1 MKLETLIRAGRF
13 VGIALTGLVVVSC
26 KKDNPKPEPEEPK
39 PVVTERT
46 EAQLIKDDIYK
57 YYKLYSLWET
67 SITPDY
73 TSDPSKFTDQ
83 YGSADAVLAA
93 LKRLT
98 PAHAAYS
105 GGVFDRFSYIVG
117 LDGYNTATT
126 ATGRLKMDTNDG
138 YGIYVQLG
146 TDDGKKAFPIIYFV
160 EGGSPAQKAGFK
172 RSDFITAVNG
182 DADYSVAVTCTDD
195 GCTIN
200 DASAR
205 DRMMN
210 KLNAALDAPTLTLQV
225 KHQDGST
232 FSKLMSY
239 GNGYTINPI
248 YKDTVYESTG
258 NNVGY
263 LALSSFEQIE
273 DPAASGS
280 SSEGIANKSAI
291 DAVFTKFRDKQI
303 KSLIVDLRYNG
314 GGYVDASAY
323 IADKIGGATTKG
335 KLMLTYEVN
344 NYIKSTPSINN
355 MFQDTKF
362 EGKSDLSLNKVY
374 FLVSESTASAAEML
388 INVLKP
394 YLQVQ
399 IIASGTRTY
408 GKPVGF
414 FEQVV
419 QNKVSFWPVSF
430 LLKNSLGFSDYWDG
444 LVPDKRNIDDY
455 VFVDVGDKKETML
468 ATALNDAAPSIT
480 TKASIN
486 AVSRKGYRTL
496 KGGEVNI
503 RPDRGMIK
511 KR

>member
-1 MKLETLIRAGRF
+1 MNLAPLKQTGRLTILALI
-13 VGIALTGLVVVSC
+13 GLLVFSC
-26 KKDNPKPEPEEPK
+26 KKDTPQPEPEPEP
-39 PVVTERT
+39 VERT

-57 YYKLYSLWET
+57 YYKLYSLWDK
-67 SITPDY
+67 SIPDY
-73 TSDPSKFTDQ
+73 TKDPSQFTDK
-83 YGSADAVLAA
+83 YGSADLVLDA
-93 LKRLT
+93 LKKMT
-98 PAHAAYS
+98 PAHAAYPN
-105 GGVFDRFSYIVG
+105 GVFDRFSYMEG
-117 LDGYNTATT
+117 LDGYNTGAT
-126 ATGRLKMDTNDG
+126 ASGRLKMDTNEG

-146 TDDGKKAFPIIYFV
+146 TEDEKTAQPIIYFV

-182 DADYSVAVTCTDD
+182 DSDYSIAVTCTAS

-205 DRMMN
+205 DKMMN
-210 KLNAALDAPTLTLQV
+210 KLNAALDAGTLKLQV
-225 KHQDGST
+225 KHQDGT
-232 FSKLMSY
+232 TTTKDLTY
-239 GNGYTINPI
+239 ANGYTIDPI
-248 YKDTVYESTG
+248 YKDSVYTYNG

-263 LALSSFEQIE
+263 LALSSFEEIE
-273 DPAASGS
+273 
-280 SSEGIANKSAI
+280 NNNVNQQKI
-291 DAVFTKFRDKQI
+291 DAAFEKFQTQQI

-323 IADKIGGATTKG
+323 VADKIGGAITKG

-344 NYIKSTPSINN
+344 DYIKATPSINK

-362 EGKSDLSLNKVY
+362 EGKSNLNLSKVY
-374 FLVSESTASAAEML
+374 FLVSDRTASAAEMI

-419 QNKVSFWPVSF
+419 QKKVSFWPVSF
-430 LLKNSLGFSDYWDG
+430 LLKNSANFSDYWDG
-444 LVPDKRNIDDY
+444 LVPDKSNITDY

-468 ATALNDAAPSIT
+468 ATALNDAAPGIT

-486 AVSRKGYRTL
+486 AISRKGYRTL
-496 KGGEVNI
+496 NQGEVNI

>member
-1 MKLETLIRAGRF
+1 MNLAPLKQTGRLT
-13 VGIALTGLVVVSC
+13 ILALTGLLVFSC
-26 KKDNPKPEPEEPK
+26 QKDTPQPEPEPEP
-39 PVVTERT
+39 VERT

-57 YYKLYSLWET
+57 YYKLYSLWDK
-67 SITPDY
+67 SIPDY
-73 TSDPSKFTDQ
+73 TKDPSQFTDK
-83 YGSADAVLAA
+83 YGSADLVLDA
-93 LKRLT
+93 LKKMT
-98 PAHAAYS
+98 PAHAAYPN
-105 GGVFDRFSYIVG
+105 GVFDRFSYMEG
-117 LDGYNTATT
+117 LDGYNTGAT
-126 ATGRLKMDTNDG
+126 ASGRLKMDTNEG

-146 TDDGKKAFPIIYFV
+146 TEDEKTAQPIIYFV

-182 DADYSVAVTCTDD
+182 DSDYSIAVTCTAS

-205 DRMMN
+205 DKMMN
-210 KLNAALDAPTLTLQV
+210 KLNAALDAGTLKLQV
-225 KHQDGST
+225 KHQDGT
-232 FSKLMSY
+232 TTTKDLTY
-239 GNGYTINPI
+239 ANGYTIDPI
-248 YKDTVYESTG
+248 YKDSVYTYNG

-263 LALSSFEQIE
+263 LALSSFEEIE
-273 DPAASGS
+273 
-280 SSEGIANKSAI
+280 NNNVNQQKI
-291 DAVFTKFRDKQI
+291 DAAFEKFQTQQI

-323 IADKIGGATTKG
+323 VADKIGGAITKG

-344 NYIKSTPSINN
+344 DYIKATPSINK

-362 EGKSDLSLNKVY
+362 EGKSNLNLNKVY
-374 FLVSESTASAAEML
+374 FLVSDRTASAAEML

-430 LLKNSLGFSDYWDG
+430 LLKNSADFSGYWDG
-444 LVPDKRNIDDY
+444 FVPDKSNITDY

-468 ATALNDAAPSIT
+468 ATALNDAAPGIT

-496 KGGEVNI
+496 NKSEVNM

>member
-1 MKLETLIRAGRF
+1 MNLEPLKQTGRLAT
-13 VGIALTGLVVVSC
+13 IALTGLFVFSC
-26 KKDNPKPEPEEPK
+26 KKDTPKPEPEPEP
-39 PVVTERT
+39 VERT

-57 YYKLYSLWET
+57 YYKLYSLWDK
-67 SITPDY
+67 SIPDY
-73 TSDPSKFTDQ
+73 TSDPSQFTDK
-83 YGSADAVLAA
+83 YGSADMVLDA
-93 LKRLT
+93 LKKLT
-98 PAHAAYS
+98 PAHAAYPN
-105 GGVFDRFSYIVG
+105 GVFDRFSYMLG
-117 LDGYNTATT
+117 LDGYNTGTT
-126 ATGRLKMDTNDG
+126 ASSRLKMDTNDG

-146 TDDGKKAFPIIYFV
+146 TEDEKTAQPIIYFV

-182 DADYSVAVTCTDD
+182 DSDYSIAVTCTTT

-205 DRMMN
+205 DKMMN
-210 KLNAALDAPTLTLQV
+210 KLNAALDAGTLKLQV
-225 KHQDGST
+225 KHQDGT
-232 FSKLMSY
+232 TTTKDLTY
-239 GNGYTINPI
+239 ANGYTIDPI
-248 YKDTVYESTG
+248 YKDSVYTYNG

-263 LALSSFEQIE
+263 LALSSFEEIE
-273 DPAASGS
+273 
-280 SSEGIANKSAI
+280 NNNVNQQKI
-291 DAVFTKFRDKQI
+291 DAAFEKFQTQQI

-323 IADKIGGATTKG
+323 VADKIGGAITKG

-344 NYIKSTPSINN
+344 DYIKATPSINK

-362 EGKSDLSLNKVY
+362 EGKSNLNLSKVY
-374 FLVSESTASAAEML
+374 FLVSDRTASAAEMI

-419 QNKVSFWPVSF
+419 QKKVSFWPVSF
-430 LLKNSLGFSDYWDG
+430 LLKNSANFSDYWDG
-444 LVPDKRNIDDY
+444 LVPDKSNITDY

-468 ATALNDAAPSIT
+468 ATALNDAAPGIT

-486 AVSRKGYRTL
+486 AISRKGYRTL
-496 KGGEVNI
+496 NQGEVNI

>member
-1 MKLETLIRAGRF
+1 MNLEPLKQTGRLAT
-13 VGIALTGLVVVSC
+13 IALTGLFVFSC
-26 KKDNPKPEPEEPK
+26 KKDTPKPEPEPEP
-39 PVVTERT
+39 VERT

-57 YYKLYSLWET
+57 YYKLYSLWDK
-67 SITPDY
+67 SIPDY
-73 TSDPSKFTDQ
+73 TSDPSQFTDK
-83 YGSADAVLAA
+83 YGSADMVLDA
-93 LKRLT
+93 LKKLT
-98 PAHAAYS
+98 PAHSAYPN
-105 GGVFDRFSYIVG
+105 GVFDRFSYMLG
-117 LDGYNTATT
+117 LDGYNTGTT
-126 ATGRLKMDTNDG
+126 ASGRLKMDTNDG

-146 TDDGKKAFPIIYFV
+146 TEDEKTAQPIIYFV

-182 DADYSVAVTCTDD
+182 DSDYSIAVTCTTT

-205 DRMMN
+205 DKMMN
-210 KLNAALDAPTLTLQV
+210 KLNAALDAGTLKLQV
-225 KHQDGST
+225 KHQDGT
-232 FSKLMSY
+232 TTTKDLTY
-239 GNGYTINPI
+239 ANGYTIDPI
-248 YKDTVYESTG
+248 YKDSVYTYNG

-263 LALSSFEQIE
+263 LALSSFEEIE
-273 DPAASGS
+273 
-280 SSEGIANKSAI
+280 NNNVNQQKI
-291 DAVFTKFRDKQI
+291 DAAFEKFQTQQI

-323 IADKIGGATTKG
+323 VADKIGGAITKG

-344 NYIKSTPSINN
+344 DYIKATPSINK

-362 EGKSDLSLNKVY
+362 EGKSNLNLSKVY
-374 FLVSESTASAAEML
+374 FLVSDRTASAAEMI

-419 QNKVSFWPVSF
+419 QKKVSFWPVSF
-430 LLKNSLGFSDYWDG
+430 LLKNSANFSDYWDG
-444 LVPDKRNIDDY
+444 LVPDKSNITDY

-468 ATALNDAAPSIT
+468 ATALNDAAPGIT

-486 AVSRKGYRTL
+486 AISRKGYRTL
-496 KGGEVNI
+496 NQGEVNI

>member
-1 MKLETLIRAGRF
+1 MNLEPLKQTGRLAT
-13 VGIALTGLVVVSC
+13 IALTGLFVFSC
-26 KKDNPKPEPEEPK
+26 KKDNPKPEPEPEP
-39 PVVTERT
+39 VERT

-57 YYKLYSLWET
+57 YYKLYSLWDK
-67 SITPDY
+67 SIPDY
-73 TSDPSKFTDQ
+73 TSDPSQFTDK
-83 YGSADAVLAA
+83 YGSADLVLDA
-93 LKRLT
+93 LKKMT
-98 PAHAAYS
+98 PAHTAYPN
-105 GGVFDRFSYIVG
+105 GVFDRFSYMLG
-117 LDGYNTATT
+117 LDGYNTGTT
-126 ATGRLKMDTNDG
+126 ASGRLKMDTNDG

-146 TDDGKKAFPIIYFV
+146 TEDEKTAQPIIYFV

-182 DADYSVAVTCTDD
+182 DSDYSIAVTCTAT
-195 GCTIN
+195 GCSIN

-205 DRMMN
+205 DKMMN
-210 KLNAALDAPTLTLQV
+210 KLNAALDAGTLKLQV
-225 KHQDGST
+225 KHQDGT
-232 FSKLMSY
+232 TTTKDLTY
-239 GNGYTINPI
+239 ANGYTIDPI
-248 YKDTVYESTG
+248 YKDSIYTYNG

-263 LALSSFEQIE
+263 LALSSFEEIE
-273 DPAASGS
+273 
-280 SSEGIANKSAI
+280 NNNVNQQKI
-291 DAVFTKFRDKQI
+291 DAAFDKFQAQQV

-323 IADKIGGATTKG
+323 VADKIGGAITKG

-344 NYIKSTPSINN
+344 DYIKATPSINK

-362 EGKSDLSLNKVY
+362 EGKSNLNLSKVY
-374 FLVSESTASAAEML
+374 FLVSDRTASAAEMI

-419 QNKVSFWPVSF
+419 QKKVSFWPVSF
-430 LLKNSLGFSDYWDG
+430 LLKNSANFSDYWDG
-444 LVPDKRNIDDY
+444 LVPDKSNITDY

-468 ATALNDAAPSIT
+468 ATALNDAAPGIT

-496 KGGEVNI
+496 DQGEVNI

>member
-1 MKLETLIRAGRF
+1 MNLAPLKQTGRLT
-13 VGIALTGLVVVSC
+13 ILALTGLLVFSC
-26 KKDNPKPEPEEPK
+26 KKDTPKPEPEPEP
-39 PVVTERT
+39 VERT

-57 YYKLYSLWET
+57 YYKLYSLWDK
-67 SITPDY
+67 SIPDY
-73 TSDPSKFTDQ
+73 TKDPSQFTDK
-83 YGSADAVLAA
+83 YGSADLVLDA
-93 LKRLT
+93 LKKMT
-98 PAHAAYS
+98 PAHAAYPN
-105 GGVFDRFSYIVG
+105 GVFDRFSYMEG
-117 LDGYNTATT
+117 LDGYNTGAT
-126 ATGRLKMDTNDG
+126 ASGRLKMDTNEG

-146 TDDGKKAFPIIYFV
+146 TEDEKTAQPIIYFV

-182 DADYSVAVTCTDD
+182 DSDYSIAVTCTAT

-205 DRMMN
+205 DKMMN
-210 KLNAALDAPTLTLQV
+210 KLNAALDGGTLKLQV
-225 KHQDGST
+225 KHQDGT
-232 FSKLMSY
+232 TTIKDLTY
-239 GNGYTINPI
+239 ANGYTIDPI
-248 YKDTVYESTG
+248 YKDSVYTYNG

-263 LALSSFEQIE
+263 LALSSFEEIE
-273 DPAASGS
+273 
-280 SSEGIANKSAI
+280 NNNVNQQNI
-291 DAVFTKFRDKQI
+291 DAAFTKFQEKQI

-323 IADKIGGATTKG
+323 VADKIGGAITKG

-344 NYIKSTPSINN
+344 DYIKATPSINK

-362 EGKSDLSLNKVY
+362 EGKSNLNLSKVY
-374 FLVSESTASAAEML
+374 FLVSDRTASAAEMI

-419 QNKVSFWPVSF
+419 QKKVSFWPVSF
-430 LLKNSLGFSDYWDG
+430 LLKNSANFSDYWDG
-444 LVPDKRNIDDY
+444 LVPDKSNITDY

-468 ATALNDAAPSIT
+468 ATALNDAAPGIT

-486 AVSRKGYRTL
+486 AISRKGYRTL
-496 KGGEVNI
+496 NQGEVNI

>member
-1 MKLETLIRAGRF
+1 MNLAPLKQTGRLA
-13 VGIALTGLVVVSC
+13 ILALTGLSVFSC
-26 KKDNPKPEPEEPK
+26 KKDTPQPEPEPEP
-39 PVVTERT
+39 VERT

-57 YYKLYSLWET
+57 YYKLYSLWDK
-67 SITPDY
+67 SIPDY
-73 TSDPSKFTDQ
+73 TSDPSQFTDK
-83 YGSADAVLAA
+83 YGSADLVLDA
-93 LKRLT
+93 LKKMT
-98 PAHAAYS
+98 PAHAAYPS
-105 GGVFDRFSYIVG
+105 GVFDRFSYMLG
-117 LDGYNTATT
+117 LDGYNTGT
-126 ATGRLKMDTNDG
+126 AASSGLKMDTNDG

-146 TDDGKKAFPIIYFV
+146 TEDEKTAYPIIYFV

-182 DADYSVAVTCTDD
+182 DSDYSIAVTCTAT

-205 DRMMN
+205 DKMMN
-210 KLNAALDAPTLTLQV
+210 KLNAALDAGTLKLQV
-225 KHQDGST
+225 KHQDGT
-232 FSKLMSY
+232 TTIKDLTY
-239 GNGYTINPI
+239 ANGYTIDPI
-248 YKDTVYESTG
+248 YKDSVYTYNG
-258 NNVGY
+258 TNVGY
-263 LALSSFEQIE
+263 LALSSFEEIE
-273 DPAASGS
+273 NNNVNQQKVDAAF
-280 SSEGIANKSAI
+280 
-291 DAVFTKFRDKQI
+291 DKFQAQQI
-303 KSLIVDLRYNG
+303 KSLIIDLRYNG

-323 IADKIGGATTKG
+323 VADKIGGAITKG
-335 KLMLTYEVN
+335 KLMLKYEVN
-344 NYIKSTPSINN
+344 DYIKATPSINK

-362 EGKSDLSLNKVY
+362 EGKSNLNLNKVY
-374 FLVSESTASAAEML
+374 FLVSDRTASAAEML

-430 LLKNSLGFSDYWDG
+430 LLKNSADFSDYWDG
-444 LVPDKRNIDDY
+444 FVPDKSNITDY

-468 ATALNDAAPSIT
+468 ATALNEAAPGIT

-496 KGGEVNI
+496 NQGEVNI

>member
-1 MKLETLIRAGRF
+1 MNLEPLKQTGRLAT
-13 VGIALTGLVVVSC
+13 IALTGLFVFSC
-26 KKDNPKPEPEEPK
+26 KKDNPKPEPEPEP
-39 PVVTERT
+39 VERT

-57 YYKLYSLWET
+57 YYKLYSLWDK
-67 SITPDY
+67 SIPDY
-73 TSDPSKFTDQ
+73 TSDPSQFTDK
-83 YGSADAVLAA
+83 YGSADLVLDA
-93 LKRLT
+93 LKKMT
-98 PAHAAYS
+98 PAHTAYPN
-105 GGVFDRFSYIVG
+105 GVFDRFSYMLG
-117 LDGYNTATT
+117 LDGYNTGTT
-126 ATGRLKMDTNDG
+126 ASGRLKMDTNDG

-146 TDDGKKAFPIIYFV
+146 TEDEKTAQPIIYFV

-182 DADYSVAVTCTDD
+182 DSDYSIAVTCTAT
-195 GCTIN
+195 GCSIN

-205 DRMMN
+205 DKMMN
-210 KLNAALDAPTLTLQV
+210 KLNAALDAGTLKLQV
-225 KHQDGST
+225 KHQDGT
-232 FSKLMSY
+232 TTTKDLTY
-239 GNGYTINPI
+239 ANGYTIDPI
-248 YKDTVYESTG
+248 YKDSIYSYNG

-263 LALSSFEQIE
+263 LALSSFEEIE
-273 DPAASGS
+273 
-280 SSEGIANKSAI
+280 NNNVNQQKI
-291 DAVFTKFRDKQI
+291 DAAFDKFQTQQI

-323 IADKIGGATTKG
+323 VADKIGGAITKG

-344 NYIKSTPSINN
+344 DYIKATPSINK

-362 EGKSDLSLNKVY
+362 EGKSNLNLSKVY
-374 FLVSESTASAAEML
+374 FLVSDRTASAAEMI

-419 QNKVSFWPVSF
+419 QKKVSFWPVSF
-430 LLKNSLGFSDYWDG
+430 LLKNSANFSDYWDG
-444 LVPDKRNIDDY
+444 LVPDKSNITDY

-468 ATALNDAAPSIT
+468 ATALNDAAPGIT

-486 AVSRKGYRTL
+486 AISRKGYRTL
-496 KGGEVNI
+496 NQGEVNI

>member
-1 MKLETLIRAGRF
+1 MNLAPFKQTGRLA
-13 VGIALTGLVVVSC
+13 ILALTGLFVFSC
-26 KKDNPKPEPEEPK
+26 KKDTPKPEPKPEP
-39 PVVTERT
+39 VERT

-57 YYKLYSLWET
+57 YYKLYSLWDK
-67 SITPDY
+67 SIPDY
-73 TSDPSKFTDQ
+73 TKDPSQFTDK
-83 YGSADAVLAA
+83 YGSADLVLDA
-93 LKRLT
+93 LKKMT
-98 PAHAAYS
+98 PAHAAYPS
-105 GGVFDRFSYIVG
+105 GVFDRFSYMLG
-117 LDGYNTATT
+117 LDGYNTGT
-126 ATGRLKMDTNDG
+126 AASSRLKMDTNDG

-146 TDDGKKAFPIIYFV
+146 TEDEKTAYPIIYFV

-182 DADYSVAVTCTDD
+182 DSDYSIAVTCTAS

-205 DRMMN
+205 DKMMN
-210 KLNAALDAPTLTLQV
+210 KLNAALDASTLKLQV
-225 KHQDGST
+225 KHQDGT
-232 FSKLMSY
+232 TTTKDLTY
-239 GNGYTINPI
+239 ANGYTIDPI
-248 YKDTVYESTG
+248 YKDSVYTYNG
-258 NNVGY
+258 NSVGY
-263 LALSSFEQIE
+263 LALSSFEEIE
-273 DPAASGS
+273 NNNVNQQNVDAAF
-280 SSEGIANKSAI
+280 
-291 DAVFTKFRDKQI
+291 DKFQSQQI

-323 IADKIGGATTKG
+323 VADKIGGAITKG
-335 KLMLTYEVN
+335 KLMLKYEVN
-344 NYIKSTPSINN
+344 DYIKATPSINK

-362 EGKSDLSLNKVY
+362 EGKSNLNLNKVY
-374 FLVSESTASAAEML
+374 FLVSDRTASAAEML

-430 LLKNSLGFSDYWDG
+430 LLKNSADFSDYWDG
-444 LVPDKRNIDDY
+444 FVPDKSNITDY
-455 VFVDVGDKKETML
+455 VFVDAGDKKETML
-468 ATALNDAAPSIT
+468 ATALNEAAPGIT

-496 KGGEVNI
+496 NQGEVNI

>member
-1 MKLETLIRAGRF
+1 MNVAPLKQTGRLA
-13 VGIALTGLVVVSC
+13 ILALTGLLVFSC
-26 KKDNPKPEPEEPK
+26 KKDSPEPEPEPEPE
-39 PVVTERT
+39 PVERT

-57 YYKLYSLWET
+57 YYKLYSLWDK
-67 SITPDY
+67 SIPDY
-73 TSDPSKFTDQ
+73 TSDPSQFTDK
-83 YGSADAVLAA
+83 YGSADLVLDA
-93 LKRLT
+93 LKKMT
-98 PAHAAYS
+98 PAHASYS
-105 GGVFDRFSYIVG
+105 VGVLDRFSYMLG
-117 LDGYNTATT
+117 LDGYNTGTT
-126 ATGRLKMDTNDG
+126 ASGRLKMDTNDG

-146 TDDGKKAFPIIYFV
+146 TEDGKTAQPIIYFV
-160 EGGSPAQKAGFK
+160 EGGSPAQKAGLK

-182 DADYSVAVTCTDD
+182 DSDYSIAITCTNS

-205 DRMMN
+205 DKMMN
-210 KLNAALDAPTLTLQV
+210 KLNAALDAGPLKLQV
-225 KHQDGST
+225 KHQDGT
-232 FSKLMSY
+232 TVTKDLTY
-239 GNGYTINPI
+239 EKDYTINPI
-248 YKDTVYESTG
+248 YKDTVYESAG

-263 LALSSFEQIE
+263 LALSSFEEIE
-273 DPAASGS
+273 
-280 SSEGIANKSAI
+280 NNNVNQQNI
-291 DAVFTKFRDKQI
+291 DAVFSKFQDKQI

-323 IADKIGGATTKG
+323 IADKIGGITTKG

-344 NYIKSTPSINN
+344 DYIKATPSINK

-362 EGKSDLSLNKVY
+362 EGKSNLNLTKVY
-374 FLVSESTASAAEML
+374 FLVSEGTASAAEML

-399 IIASGTRTY
+399 LIASGTRTY

-414 FEQVV
+414 FEQQV

-430 LLKNSLGFSDYWDG
+430 LLKNSAGFSDYWDG
-444 LVPDKRNIDDY
+444 LVPDKRNIEDY

-468 ATALNDAAPSIT
+468 ATALNDAAPGIT

-486 AVSRKGYRTL
+486 AISRKGYRSL
-496 KGGEVNI
+496 DGGEFNI

>member
-1 MKLETLIRAGRF
+1 MNLAPLKQTGRLAT
-13 VGIALTGLVVVSC
+13 IALTGLFVFSC
-26 KKDNPKPEPEEPK
+26 KKDTPKPEPEPEP
-39 PVVTERT
+39 VERT

-57 YYKLYSLWET
+57 YYKLYSLWDK
-67 SITPDY
+67 SIPDY
-73 TSDPSKFTDQ
+73 TSDPSQFTDK
-83 YGSADAVLAA
+83 YGSADMVLDA
-93 LKRLT
+93 LKKLT
-98 PAHAAYS
+98 PAHAAYPN
-105 GGVFDRFSYIVG
+105 GVFDRFSYMLG
-117 LDGYNTATT
+117 LDGYNTGTT
-126 ATGRLKMDTNDG
+126 ASGRLKMDTNDG

-146 TDDGKKAFPIIYFV
+146 TEDEKTAQPIIYFV

-182 DADYSVAVTCTDD
+182 DSDYSIAVTCTTT

-205 DRMMN
+205 DKMMN
-210 KLNAALDAPTLTLQV
+210 KLNAALDAGTLKLQV
-225 KHQDGST
+225 KHQDGT
-232 FSKLMSY
+232 TTTKDLTY
-239 GNGYTINPI
+239 ANGYTIDPI
-248 YKDTVYESTG
+248 YKDSVYTYNG

-263 LALSSFEQIE
+263 LALSSFEEIE
-273 DPAASGS
+273 
-280 SSEGIANKSAI
+280 NNNVNQQKI
-291 DAVFTKFRDKQI
+291 DAAFEKFQTQQI

-323 IADKIGGATTKG
+323 VADKIGGAITKG

-344 NYIKSTPSINN
+344 DYIKATPSINK

-362 EGKSDLSLNKVY
+362 EGKSNLNLSKVY
-374 FLVSESTASAAEML
+374 FLVSDRTASAAEMI

-419 QNKVSFWPVSF
+419 QKKVSFWPVSF
-430 LLKNSLGFSDYWDG
+430 LLKNSANFSDYWDG
-444 LVPDKRNIDDY
+444 LVPDKSNITDY

-468 ATALNDAAPSIT
+468 ATALNDAAPGIT

-486 AVSRKGYRTL
+486 AISRKGYRTL
-496 KGGEVNI
+496 NQGEVNI

>member
-1 MKLETLIRAGRF
+1 MNLAPFKQTGRLA
-13 VGIALTGLVVVSC
+13 ILALTGLLVFSC
-26 KKDNPKPEPEEPK
+26 KKDTPKPEPEPEP
-39 PVVTERT
+39 VART

-57 YYKLYSLWET
+57 YYKLYSLWDK
-67 SITPDY
+67 SIPDY
-73 TSDPSKFTDQ
+73 TSDPSQFTDK
-83 YGSADAVLAA
+83 YGSADLVLDA
-93 LKRLT
+93 LKKMT
-98 PAHAAYS
+98 PAHAAYPS
-105 GGVFDRFSYIVG
+105 GVFDRFSYMLG
-117 LDGYNTATT
+117 LNGYNTGT
-126 ATGRLKMDTNDG
+126 AASSRLKMDTNDG

-146 TDDGKKAFPIIYFV
+146 TEDEKTAYPIIYFV

-182 DADYSVAVTCTDD
+182 DSDYSIAVTCTAS

-205 DRMMN
+205 DKMMN
-210 KLNAALDAPTLTLQV
+210 KLNAALDASTLKLQV
-225 KHQDGST
+225 KHQNGTTTTKDLT
-232 FSKLMSY
+232 Y
-239 GNGYTINPI
+239 ANGYTIDPI
-248 YKDTVYESTG
+248 YKDSVYTYNG

-263 LALSSFEQIE
+263 LALSSFEEIE
-273 DPAASGS
+273 
-280 SSEGIANKSAI
+280 NNNVNQQKI
-291 DAVFTKFRDKQI
+291 DAAFDKFQSQQI

-323 IADKIGGATTKG
+323 VADKIGGATTKG
-335 KLMLTYEVN
+335 KLMLKYEVN
-344 NYIKSTPSINN
+344 DYIKATPSINK

-362 EGKSDLSLNKVY
+362 EGKSNLNLNKVY
-374 FLVSESTASAAEML
+374 FLVSDRTASAAEML

-430 LLKNSLGFSDYWDG
+430 LLKNSADFSDYWDG
-444 LVPDKRNIDDY
+444 FVPDKSNITDY

-468 ATALNDAAPSIT
+468 ATALNEAAPGIT

-496 KGGEVNI
+496 NQGEVNI

>member
-1 MKLETLIRAGRF
+1 MNLAPLKQTGRLA
-13 VGIALTGLVVVSC
+13 ILALTGLSVFSC
-26 KKDNPKPEPEEPK
+26 KKDTPQPEPEPEP
-39 PVVTERT
+39 VERT

-57 YYKLYSLWET
+57 YYKLYSLWDK
-67 SITPDY
+67 SIPDY
-73 TSDPSKFTDQ
+73 TSDPSQFTDK
-83 YGSADAVLAA
+83 YGSADLVLDA
-93 LKRLT
+93 LKKMT
-98 PAHAAYS
+98 PAHAAYPS
-105 GGVFDRFSYIVG
+105 GVFDRFSYMLG
-117 LDGYNTATT
+117 LDGYNTGT
-126 ATGRLKMDTNDG
+126 AASSRLKMDTNDG

-146 TDDGKKAFPIIYFV
+146 TEDEKTAYPIIYFV

-182 DADYSVAVTCTDD
+182 DSDYSIAVTCTAT

-205 DRMMN
+205 DKMMN
-210 KLNAALDAPTLTLQV
+210 KLNAALDAGTLKLQV
-225 KHQDGST
+225 KHQDGT
-232 FSKLMSY
+232 TTIKDLTY
-239 GNGYTINPI
+239 ANGYTIDPI
-248 YKDTVYESTG
+248 YKDSVYTYNG
-258 NNVGY
+258 TNVGY
-263 LALSSFEQIE
+263 LALSSFEEIE
-273 DPAASGS
+273 NNNVNQQKVDAAF
-280 SSEGIANKSAI
+280 
-291 DAVFTKFRDKQI
+291 DKFQAQQI
-303 KSLIVDLRYNG
+303 KSLIIDLRYNG

-323 IADKIGGATTKG
+323 VADKIGGAITKG
-335 KLMLTYEVN
+335 KLMLKYEVN
-344 NYIKSTPSINN
+344 DYIKATPSINK

-362 EGKSDLSLNKVY
+362 EGKSNLNLSKVY
-374 FLVSESTASAAEML
+374 FLVSDRTASAAEML

-430 LLKNSLGFSDYWDG
+430 LLKNSADFSDYWDG
-444 LVPDKRNIDDY
+444 FVPDKSNITDY

-468 ATALNDAAPSIT
+468 ATALNEAAPGIT

-496 KGGEVNI
+496 NQGEVNI

>member
-1 MKLETLIRAGRF
+1 MNLAPFKQTGRLT
-13 VGIALTGLVVVSC
+13 ILALTGLLVFSC
-26 KKDNPKPEPEEPK
+26 KKDTPKPEPKPEP
-39 PVVTERT
+39 VERT

-57 YYKLYSLWET
+57 YYKLYSLWDK
-67 SITPDY
+67 SIPDY
-73 TSDPSKFTDQ
+73 TKDPSQFTDK
-83 YGSADAVLAA
+83 YGSADLVLDA
-93 LKRLT
+93 LKKMT
-98 PAHAAYS
+98 PAHGAYPS
-105 GGVFDRFSYIVG
+105 GVFDRFSYMLG
-117 LDGYNTATT
+117 LDGYNTGT
-126 ATGRLKMDTNDG
+126 AASSRLKMDTNDG

-146 TDDGKKAFPIIYFV
+146 TEDEKTAYPIIYFV

-182 DADYSVAVTCTDD
+182 DSDYSIAVTCTAS

-205 DRMMN
+205 DKMMN
-210 KLNAALDAPTLTLQV
+210 KLNAALDASTLKLQV
-225 KHQDGST
+225 KHQDGT
-232 FSKLMSY
+232 TTTKDLTY
-239 GNGYTINPI
+239 ANGYTIDPI
-248 YKDTVYESTG
+248 YKDSVYTYNGTS
-258 NNVGY
+258 VGY
-263 LALSSFEQIE
+263 LALSSFEEIE
-273 DPAASGS
+273 NNNVNQQKVDAAF
-280 SSEGIANKSAI
+280 
-291 DAVFTKFRDKQI
+291 DKFQSQQI

-323 IADKIGGATTKG
+323 VADKIGGAITKG
-335 KLMLTYEVN
+335 KLMLKYEVN
-344 NYIKSTPSINN
+344 DYIKATPSINK

-362 EGKSDLSLNKVY
+362 EGKSNLNLNKVY
-374 FLVSESTASAAEML
+374 FLVSDRTASAAEML

-430 LLKNSLGFSDYWDG
+430 LLKNSADFSDYWDG
-444 LVPDKRNIDDY
+444 FVPDKSNITDY

-468 ATALNDAAPSIT
+468 ATALNEAAPGIT

-496 KGGEVNI
+496 NQGEVNI

>member
-1 MKLETLIRAGRF
+1 MNLEPLKQTGRLAT
-13 VGIALTGLVVVSC
+13 IALTGLFVFSC
-26 KKDNPKPEPEEPK
+26 KKDNPKPEPEPEP
-39 PVVTERT
+39 VERT

-57 YYKLYSLWET
+57 YYKLYSLWDK
-67 SITPDY
+67 SIPDY
-73 TSDPSKFTDQ
+73 TSDPSQFTDK
-83 YGSADAVLAA
+83 YGSADLVLDA
-93 LKRLT
+93 LKKMT
-98 PAHAAYS
+98 PAHAAYPS
-105 GGVFDRFSYIVG
+105 GVFDRFSYMLG
-117 LDGYNTATT
+117 LDGYNTGAT
-126 ATGRLKMDTNDG
+126 ASGRLKMDTNDG

-146 TDDGKKAFPIIYFV
+146 TEDEKTAQPIIYFV

-182 DADYSVAVTCTDD
+182 DSDYSIAVTCTTS

-200 DASAR
+200 DANAR
-205 DRMMN
+205 DKMMN
-210 KLNAALDAPTLTLQV
+210 KLNAALDAGTLKLQV
-225 KHQDGST
+225 KHQDGT
-232 FSKLMSY
+232 TTTKDLTY
-239 GNGYTINPI
+239 ANGYTIDPI
-248 YKDTVYESTG
+248 YKDSIYTYNG

-263 LALSSFEQIE
+263 LALSSFEEIE
-273 DPAASGS
+273 
-280 SSEGIANKSAI
+280 NNNVNQQKI
-291 DAVFTKFRDKQI
+291 DAAFDKFQAQQI

-323 IADKIGGATTKG
+323 VADKIGGAITKG

-344 NYIKSTPSINN
+344 DYIKATPSINK

-362 EGKSDLSLNKVY
+362 EGKSNLSLNKVY
-374 FLVSESTASAAEML
+374 FLVSDRTASAAEML

-399 IIASGTRTY
+399 IIASGARTY

-419 QNKVSFWPVSF
+419 QKKVSFWPVSF
-430 LLKNSLGFSDYWDG
+430 LLKNSANFSDYWDG
-444 LVPDKRNIDDY
+444 LVPDKSNITDY

-468 ATALNDAAPSIT
+468 ATALNDAAPGIT

-496 KGGEVNI
+496 DQGEVNI

>member
-1 MKLETLIRAGRF
+1 MNLEPLKQTGRLAT
-13 VGIALTGLVVVSC
+13 IALTGLLVFSC
-26 KKDNPKPEPEEPK
+26 KKDTPKPEPKPEP
-39 PVVTERT
+39 VERT

-57 YYKLYSLWET
+57 YYKLYSLWDK
-67 SITPDY
+67 SIPDY
-73 TSDPSKFTDQ
+73 TSDPSQFTDK
-83 YGSADAVLAA
+83 YGSADMVLDA
-93 LKRLT
+93 LKKMT
-98 PAHAAYS
+98 PAHTAYPN
-105 GGVFDRFSYIVG
+105 GVFDRFSYMLG
-117 LDGYNTATT
+117 LDGYNTGTT
-126 ATGRLKMDTNDG
+126 ASGRLKMDTNDG

-146 TDDGKKAFPIIYFV
+146 TEDEKTAQPIIYFV

-182 DADYSVAVTCTDD
+182 DSDYSIAVTCTTT

-205 DRMMN
+205 DKMMN
-210 KLNAALDAPTLTLQV
+210 KLNAALDAGTLKLQV
-225 KHQDGST
+225 KHQDGT
-232 FSKLMSY
+232 TTTKDLTY
-239 GNGYTINPI
+239 ANGYTIDPI
-248 YKDTVYESTG
+248 YKDSIYTYNG

-263 LALSSFEQIE
+263 LALSSCEEIE
-273 DPAASGS
+273 
-280 SSEGIANKSAI
+280 NNNVNQQKI
-291 DAVFTKFRDKQI
+291 DAAFDKFQTQQI

-323 IADKIGGATTKG
+323 VADKIGGAITKG

-344 NYIKSTPSINN
+344 DYIKATPSINK

-362 EGKSDLSLNKVY
+362 EGKSSLNLSKVY
-374 FLVSESTASAAEML
+374 FLVSDRTASAAEMI

-419 QNKVSFWPVSF
+419 QKKVSFWPVSF
-430 LLKNSLGFSDYWDG
+430 LLKNSANFSDYWDG
-444 LVPDKRNIDDY
+444 LVPDKSNITDY

-468 ATALNDAAPSIT
+468 ATALNDAAPGIT

-496 KGGEVNI
+496 DQGEVNI

>member
-1 MKLETLIRAGRF
+1 MNLAPLKQTGRLT
-13 VGIALTGLVVVSC
+13 ILALTGLLVFSC
-26 KKDNPKPEPEEPK
+26 KKDTPKPEPEPEP
-39 PVVTERT
+39 VERT

-57 YYKLYSLWET
+57 YYKLYSLWDK
-67 SITPDY
+67 SIPDY
-73 TSDPSKFTDQ
+73 TKDPSQFTDK
-83 YGSADAVLAA
+83 YGSADLVLDA
-93 LKRLT
+93 LKKMT
-98 PAHAAYS
+98 PAHAAYPN
-105 GGVFDRFSYIVG
+105 GVFDRFSYMEG
-117 LDGYNTATT
+117 LDGYNTGAT
-126 ATGRLKMDTNDG
+126 ASGRLKMDTNEG

-146 TDDGKKAFPIIYFV
+146 TEDEKTAQPIIYFV

-182 DADYSVAVTCTDD
+182 DSDYSIAVTCTAS

-205 DRMMN
+205 DKMMN
-210 KLNAALDAPTLTLQV
+210 KLNAALDAGTLKLQV
-225 KHQDGST
+225 KHQDGT
-232 FSKLMSY
+232 TTIKDLTY
-239 GNGYTINPI
+239 ANGYTIDPI
-248 YKDTVYESTG
+248 YKDSVYTYNG

-263 LALSSFEQIE
+263 LALSSFEEIE
-273 DPAASGS
+273 NNN
-280 SSEGIANKSAI
+280 INQQKI
-291 DAVFTKFRDKQI
+291 DAAFEKFQTQQI

-323 IADKIGGATTKG
+323 VADKIGGAITKG
-335 KLMLTYEVN
+335 KLMLKYEVN
-344 NYIKSTPSINN
+344 DYIKATPSINK

-362 EGKSDLSLNKVY
+362 EGKSNLSLSKVY
-374 FLVSESTASAAEML
+374 FLVSDRTASAAEML

-399 IIASGTRTY
+399 LIASGTRTY

-419 QNKVSFWPVSF
+419 QKKVSFWPVSF
-430 LLKNSLGFSDYWDG
+430 LLKNSADFSDYWDG
-444 LVPDKRNIDDY
+444 FVPDKSNITDY

-468 ATALNDAAPSIT
+468 ATALNEAAPGIT
-480 TKASIN
+480 TKASIS

-496 KGGEVNI
+496 NKSEVNI

>member
-1 MKLETLIRAGRF
+1 MNLAPFKQTGRLT
-13 VGIALTGLVVVSC
+13 ILALTGLLVFSC
-26 KKDNPKPEPEEPK
+26 KKDTPKPEPKPEP
-39 PVVTERT
+39 VERT

-57 YYKLYSLWET
+57 YYKLYSLWDK
-67 SITPDY
+67 SIPDY
-73 TSDPSKFTDQ
+73 TKDPSQFTDK
-83 YGSADAVLAA
+83 YGSADLVLDA
-93 LKRLT
+93 LKKMT
-98 PAHAAYS
+98 PVHAAYAS
-105 GGVFDRFSYIVG
+105 GVFDRFSYMLG
-117 LDGYNTATT
+117 LDGYNTGT
-126 ATGRLKMDTNDG
+126 AASSRLKMDTNDG

-146 TDDGKKAFPIIYFV
+146 TEDEKTAYPIIYFV

-182 DADYSVAVTCTDD
+182 DSDYSIAVTCTAS

-205 DRMMN
+205 DKMMN
-210 KLNAALDAPTLTLQV
+210 KLNAALDASTLKLQV
-225 KHQDGST
+225 KHQDGT
-232 FSKLMSY
+232 TTTKDLTY
-239 GNGYTINPI
+239 ANGYTIDPI
-248 YKDTVYESTG
+248 YKDSVYTYNGTS
-258 NNVGY
+258 VGY
-263 LALSSFEQIE
+263 LALSSFEEIE
-273 DPAASGS
+273 NNNVNQQKVDAAF
-280 SSEGIANKSAI
+280 
-291 DAVFTKFRDKQI
+291 DKFQSQQI

-323 IADKIGGATTKG
+323 VADKIGGAITKG
-335 KLMLTYEVN
+335 KLMLKYEVN
-344 NYIKSTPSINN
+344 DYIKATPSINK

-362 EGKSDLSLNKVY
+362 EGKSNLNLNKVY
-374 FLVSESTASAAEML
+374 FLVSDRTASAAEML

-430 LLKNSLGFSDYWDG
+430 LLKNSADFSDYWDG
-444 LVPDKRNIDDY
+444 FVPDKSNITDY
-455 VFVDVGDKKETML
+455 VFVDVGDEKETML
-468 ATALNDAAPSIT
+468 ATALNEAAPGIT

-496 KGGEVNI
+496 NQGEVNI

>member
-1 MKLETLIRAGRF
+1 MNLEPLKQTGRLAT
-13 VGIALTGLVVVSC
+13 IALTGLLVFSC
-26 KKDNPKPEPEEPK
+26 KKDTPKPEPKPEP
-39 PVVTERT
+39 VERT

-57 YYKLYSLWET
+57 YYKLYSLWDK
-67 SITPDY
+67 SIPDY
-73 TSDPSKFTDQ
+73 TSDPSQFTDK
-83 YGSADAVLAA
+83 YGSADMVLDA
-93 LKRLT
+93 LKKMT
-98 PAHAAYS
+98 PAHTAYPN
-105 GGVFDRFSYIVG
+105 GVFDRFSYMLG
-117 LDGYNTATT
+117 LDGYNTGTT
-126 ATGRLKMDTNDG
+126 ASGRLKMDTNDG

-146 TDDGKKAFPIIYFV
+146 TEDEKTAQPIIYFV

-182 DADYSVAVTCTDD
+182 DSDYSIAVTCTTT

-205 DRMMN
+205 DKMMN
-210 KLNAALDAPTLTLQV
+210 KLNAALDAGTLKLQV
-225 KHQDGST
+225 KHQDGT
-232 FSKLMSY
+232 TTTKDLTY
-239 GNGYTINPI
+239 ANGYTIDPI
-248 YKDTVYESTG
+248 YKDSIYTYNG

-263 LALSSFEQIE
+263 LALSSFEEIE
-273 DPAASGS
+273 
-280 SSEGIANKSAI
+280 NNNVNQQKI
-291 DAVFTKFRDKQI
+291 DAAFDKFQTQQI

-323 IADKIGGATTKG
+323 VADKIGGAITKG

-344 NYIKSTPSINN
+344 DYIKATPSINK

-362 EGKSDLSLNKVY
+362 EGKSNLNLSKVY
-374 FLVSESTASAAEML
+374 FLVSDRTASAAEMI

-419 QNKVSFWPVSF
+419 QKKVSFWPVSF
-430 LLKNSLGFSDYWDG
+430 LLKNSANFSDYWDG
-444 LVPDKRNIDDY
+444 LVPDKSNITDY

-468 ATALNDAAPSIT
+468 ATALNDAAPGIT

-496 KGGEVNI
+496 DQGEVNI

>member
-1 MKLETLIRAGRF
+1 MNLAPLKQTGRLA
-13 VGIALTGLVVVSC
+13 ILALTGLSVFSC
-26 KKDNPKPEPEEPK
+26 KKDTPQPEPEPEP
-39 PVVTERT
+39 VERT

-57 YYKLYSLWET
+57 YYKLYSLWDK
-67 SITPDY
+67 SIPDY
-73 TSDPSKFTDQ
+73 TSDPSQFTDK
-83 YGSADAVLAA
+83 YGSADLVLDA
-93 LKRLT
+93 LKKMT
-98 PAHAAYS
+98 PAHAAYPS
-105 GGVFDRFSYIVG
+105 GVFDRFSYMLG
-117 LDGYNTATT
+117 LDGYNTGT
-126 ATGRLKMDTNDG
+126 AASSRLKMDTNDG

-146 TDDGKKAFPIIYFV
+146 TEDEKTAYPIIYFV

-182 DADYSVAVTCTDD
+182 DSDYSIAVTCTAT

-205 DRMMN
+205 GKMMN
-210 KLNAALDAPTLTLQV
+210 KLNAALDAGTLKLQV
-225 KHQDGST
+225 KHQDGT
-232 FSKLMSY
+232 TTIKDLTY
-239 GNGYTINPI
+239 ANGYTIDPI
-248 YKDTVYESTG
+248 YKDSVYTYNG
-258 NNVGY
+258 TNVGY
-263 LALSSFEQIE
+263 LALSSFEEIE
-273 DPAASGS
+273 NNNVNQQKVDAAF
-280 SSEGIANKSAI
+280 
-291 DAVFTKFRDKQI
+291 DKFQAQQI
-303 KSLIVDLRYNG
+303 KSLIIDLRYNG

-323 IADKIGGATTKG
+323 VADKIGGAITKG
-335 KLMLTYEVN
+335 KLMLKYEVN
-344 NYIKSTPSINN
+344 DYIKATPSINK

-362 EGKSDLSLNKVY
+362 EGKSNLNLNKVY
-374 FLVSESTASAAEML
+374 FLVSDRTASAAEML

-430 LLKNSLGFSDYWDG
+430 LLKNSADFSDYWDG
-444 LVPDKRNIDDY
+444 FVPDKSNITDY

-468 ATALNDAAPSIT
+468 ATALNEAAPGIT

-496 KGGEVNI
+496 NQGEVNI

>member
-1 MKLETLIRAGRF
+1 MNLAPLKQTGRLA
-13 VGIALTGLVVVSC
+13 ILALTGLSVFSC
-26 KKDNPKPEPEEPK
+26 KKDTPQPESEPEP
-39 PVVTERT
+39 VERT

-57 YYKLYSLWET
+57 YYKLYSLWDK
-67 SITPDY
+67 SIPDY
-73 TSDPSKFTDQ
+73 TSDPSQFTDK
-83 YGSADAVLAA
+83 YGSADLVLDA
-93 LKRLT
+93 LKKMT
-98 PAHAAYS
+98 PAHAAYPS
-105 GGVFDRFSYIVG
+105 GVFDRFSYMLG
-117 LDGYNTATT
+117 LDGYNTGT
-126 ATGRLKMDTNDG
+126 AASSRLKMDTNDG

-146 TDDGKKAFPIIYFV
+146 TEDEKTAYPIIYFV

-182 DADYSVAVTCTDD
+182 DSDYSIAVTCTAT

-205 DRMMN
+205 DKMMN
-210 KLNAALDAPTLTLQV
+210 KLNAALDAGTLKLQV
-225 KHQDGST
+225 KHQDGT
-232 FSKLMSY
+232 TTIKDLTY
-239 GNGYTINPI
+239 ANGYTIDPI
-248 YKDTVYESTG
+248 YKDSVYTYNG
-258 NNVGY
+258 TNVGY
-263 LALSSFEQIE
+263 LALSSFEEIE
-273 DPAASGS
+273 NNNVNQQKVDAAF
-280 SSEGIANKSAI
+280 
-291 DAVFTKFRDKQI
+291 DKFQAQQI
-303 KSLIVDLRYNG
+303 KSLIIDLRYNG

-323 IADKIGGATTKG
+323 VADKIGGAITKG
-335 KLMLTYEVN
+335 KLMLKYEVN
-344 NYIKSTPSINN
+344 DYIKATPSINK

-362 EGKSDLSLNKVY
+362 EGKSNLNLSKVY
-374 FLVSESTASAAEML
+374 FLVSDRTASAAEML

-430 LLKNSLGFSDYWDG
+430 LLKNSADFSDYWDG
-444 LVPDKRNIDDY
+444 FVPDKSNITDY

-468 ATALNDAAPSIT
+468 ATALNEAAPGIT

-496 KGGEVNI
+496 NQGEVNI

>member
-1 MKLETLIRAGRF
+1 MNLEPLKQTGRLAT
-13 VGIALTGLVVVSC
+13 IALTGLFVFSC
-26 KKDNPKPEPEEPK
+26 KKDTPKPEPEPEP
-39 PVVTERT
+39 VERT

-57 YYKLYSLWET
+57 YYKLYSLWDK
-67 SITPDY
+67 SIPDY
-73 TSDPSKFTDQ
+73 TSDPSQFTDK
-83 YGSADAVLAA
+83 YGSADMVLDA
-93 LKRLT
+93 LKKLT
-98 PAHAAYS
+98 PAHASYPN
-105 GGVFDRFSYIVG
+105 GVFDRFSYMLG
-117 LDGYNTATT
+117 LDGYNTGTT
-126 ATGRLKMDTNDG
+126 ASGRPKMDTNDG

-146 TDDGKKAFPIIYFV
+146 TEDEKTAQPIIYFV

-182 DADYSVAVTCTDD
+182 DSDYSIAVTCTTT

-205 DRMMN
+205 DKMMN
-210 KLNAALDAPTLTLQV
+210 KLNAALDAGTLKLQV
-225 KHQDGST
+225 KHQDGT
-232 FSKLMSY
+232 TTTKDLTY
-239 GNGYTINPI
+239 ANGYTIDPI
-248 YKDTVYESTG
+248 YKDSVYTYNG

-263 LALSSFEQIE
+263 LALSSFEEIE
-273 DPAASGS
+273 
-280 SSEGIANKSAI
+280 NNNVNQQKI
-291 DAVFTKFRDKQI
+291 DAAFEKFQTQQI

-323 IADKIGGATTKG
+323 VADKIGGAITKG

-344 NYIKSTPSINN
+344 DYIKATPSINK

-362 EGKSDLSLNKVY
+362 EGKSNLNLSKVY
-374 FLVSESTASAAEML
+374 FLVSDRTASAAEMI

-419 QNKVSFWPVSF
+419 QKKVSFWPVSF
-430 LLKNSLGFSDYWDG
+430 LLKNSANFSDYWDG
-444 LVPDKRNIDDY
+444 LVPDKSNITDY

-468 ATALNDAAPSIT
+468 ATALNDAAPGIT

-486 AVSRKGYRTL
+486 AISRKGYRTL
-496 KGGEVNI
+496 NQGEVNI